1 MPGKYDTETY
11 SITTFDKRG
20 AKIEKIPL
28 GKVGLIQAQTA
39 GRELVKSDAVHSFV
53 IERVCFNSL
62 DHDESWLPRP
72 TGRYSDGK
80 PYEETQ

>member
-1 MPGKYDTETY
+1 MAGKYDTETY

-28 GKVGLIQAQTA
+28 GNIGLIRAKEV
-39 GRELVKSDAVHSFV
+39 GFDMVKDDTVASFV

-62 DHDESWLPRP
+62 DNAEAWLPRAS
-72 TGRYSDGK
+72 GRFSDGK
-80 PYEETQ
+80 PYGED